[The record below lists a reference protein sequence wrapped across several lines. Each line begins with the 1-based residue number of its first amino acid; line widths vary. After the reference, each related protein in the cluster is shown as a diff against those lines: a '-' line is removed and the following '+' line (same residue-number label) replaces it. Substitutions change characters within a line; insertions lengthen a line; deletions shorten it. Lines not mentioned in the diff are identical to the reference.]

1 VFKSIAKILAVGL
14 VLAPASALAVPI
26 TVDFTITSTSALGE
40 GNDFGATQYN
50 GYALG
55 TIGTGSFTIDD
66 SIGNYGSFDVGIT
79 PIDFSLNWA
88 GVTFDETTAQ
98 LWSLG
103 FNLAGDLNYWGFG
116 LSGGFCSNL
125 NCVSAAGPRDFY
137 ASGYTG
143 LQSGVAAVHET
154 DVYGWMNGSLSWSV
168 RPSTSVPEPATLGL
182 LGFGLLGAAA
192 ARRKRAIA

>member
-1 VFKSIAKILAVGL
+1 VFKSIAKILAAGL
-14 VLAPASALAVPI
+14 VLAPASAAAVPI

-66 SIGNYGSFDVGIT
+66 SIGDYGSFDVGIT

-116 LSGGFCSNL
+116 SPGGFCSNL
-125 NCVSAAGPRDFY
+125 NCLSAAGPRDFF
-137 ASGYTG
+137 ARGYTG
-143 LQSGVAAVHET
+143 LESGVAAVHET

-182 LGFGLLGAAA
+182 LGFGLLGVAA
-192 ARRKRAIA
+192 ARRKRAAA